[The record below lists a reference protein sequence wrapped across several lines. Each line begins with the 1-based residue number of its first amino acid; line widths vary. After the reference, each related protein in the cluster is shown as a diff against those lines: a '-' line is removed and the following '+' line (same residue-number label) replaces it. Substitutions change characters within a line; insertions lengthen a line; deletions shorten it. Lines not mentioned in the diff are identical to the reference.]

1 VKDSII
7 RERLDRAVLAIYLA
21 ALIIFMAVPVS
32 RSDYLWFLNIGAGTW
47 AHCGVFCGLAALL
60 CWNFAGTRHPWLAA
74 AGVSLLVAIVTE
86 AAQGAI
92 SYRSASWQDFLADAA
107 GIVLGVAAM
116 SKIMSRPQPGKA
128 AGMIVTGLGLGVAAL
143 FLAADLIGFGDAQQ
157 FGPAQVS
164 GAVLGILVAAGGLGI
179 YALGRAPG

>member
-1 VKDSII
+1 VKDWVL
-7 RERLDRAVLAIYLA
+7 RKGLDRAVLAVYLA

-32 RSDYLWFLNIGAGTW
+32 SSDYLWFLNIGAGKW
-47 AHCGVFCGLAALL
+47 AHFGVFCGLAALF
-60 CWNFAGTRHPWLAA
+60 CWNFADIRYPSLGA
-74 AGVSLLVAIVTE
+74 AGASAAIAILTE

-92 SYRSASWQDFLADAA
+92 SYRSASWPDLLADAA
-107 GIVLGVAAM
+107 GIIVGVAVM
-116 SKIMSRPQPGKA
+116 TRIMSRPQPGRV
-128 AGMIVTGLGLGVAAL
+128 AGVIVTGLGLGVAAL